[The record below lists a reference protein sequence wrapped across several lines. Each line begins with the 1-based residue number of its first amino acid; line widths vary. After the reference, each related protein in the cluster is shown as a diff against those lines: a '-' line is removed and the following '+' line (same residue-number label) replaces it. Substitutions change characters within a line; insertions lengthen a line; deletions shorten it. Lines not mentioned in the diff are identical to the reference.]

1 MRRTSLFFLFSLF
14 SYFLTAQSLAGDYF
28 IPTAKGEIGLELQAA
43 GADRYTGHMID
54 EEGARFPLQATVS
67 ATGMLQGTISGQAGQ
82 MTFQAYGQGAALQF
96 SLIPLNANGQPD
108 YGNPIDFA
116 MQRRPGASAP
126 RPSVVNAPAGAV
138 RPSNTP
144 PPSAVTPRTPTPS
157 GTTTTPPPAAPGY
170 APAQPYNPSASYAP
184 ASPAGP
190 LGRSAAPA
198 PAWSGAYR
206 GNVNGTPSVLHLRQQ
221 GTVLSG
227 DIDAGGY
234 RYVLQGNALG
244 GRLTGKVTDPQT
256 GTVLDCSGA
265 LEGDRLTLNIQIRD
279 PNTGGTQPMQVQ
291 FARSSSAGGPLQATP
306 GMGAD
311 IGVRSA
317 MPERDARL
325 LGAWSYSDAFG
336 AGQYQLILQA
346 DGSYLYTTGAGNG
359 GYQRGQWKTQSGN
372 LHINDG
378 TGWRPYAG
386 YYVDGVSLL
395 LKFADGNQQVWKK
408 N

>member
-1 MRRTSLFFLFSLF
+1 MG
-14 SYFLTAQSLAGDYF
+14 QQLAGNYF
-28 IPTAKGEIGLELQAA
+28 IPTAKGEIALELQAA

-54 EEGARFPLQATVS
+54 EQGARFPLQATVS
-67 ATGMLQGTISGQAGQ
+67 ATGLLQGTISGQAGQ

-96 SLIPLNANGQPD
+96 SLIPLNGNGQPD
-108 YGNPIDFA
+108 YGNPIEFA
-116 MQRRPGASAP
+116 MQRRTDVSSP
-126 RPSVVNAPAGAV
+126 RPSVVNVPAGTA
-138 RPSNTP
+138 RP
-144 PPSAVTPRTPTPS
+144 A
-157 GTTTTPPPAAPGY
+157 TTPPPAASMTPRTPMPSGATPAPGNPSY
-170 APAQPYNPSASYAP
+170 APAQPYNPPASYA
-184 ASPAGP
+184 PAGP
-190 LGRSAAPA
+190 LGRTATPAA
-198 PAWSGAYR
+198 AWNGAYR
-206 GNVNGTPSVLHLRQQ
+206 GTVNGTPSVLNLQQQ
-221 GTVLSG
+221 GAVLSG

-256 GTVLDCSGA
+256 GTVLDCSGV
-265 LEGDRLTLNIQIRD
+265 LEGDRLKLTVQILD
-279 PNTGGTQPMQVQ
+279 PNTGGTQPMQLQ
-291 FARSSSAGGPLQATP
+291 FTRTTGAGGPLQATP
-306 GMGAD
+306 GMSAD

-317 MPERDARL
+317 LPERDARL

-359 GYQRGQWKTQSGN
+359 SYQRGQWKTQNGN
-372 LHINDG
+372 LHISDG

-386 YYVDGVSLL
+386 YYVDGASLL